1 MRDEEWES
9 KSRLPRSRAALSRVA
24 EQSPPR
30 RTVLA
35 LLGAGVTGGVVSN
48 PGVATD
54 LLRMATTMNEEEV
67 TPLDLVPSEDATHT
81 AIQDGRWTDGSTWEN
96 GEVPDDGARV
106 LIPEDRTVTLASEA
120 GARIQWI
127 RVRGALS
134 FDPTADTHLLVDT
147 IVTDHGSTL
156 TIGTPEEPVRPD
168 ASARLTFVDRG
179 PIDTEWDPERVSRGL
194 VAMGDLSIHGAEKS
208 AWTALDRFP
217 RAGDRTLALPEAPA
231 GWRPGDELVV
241 PGLSPFEDQDER
253 VTVAGVDGRTVTLSR
268 PLRYDHVP
276 PRERFDAYVLSLSR
290 NVRLDSES
298 TEIPRRGHVMIHGT
312 ESDVRYATFAGLGRT
327 DKSYPFTNGNHG
339 TPPADVDP
347 NPKAR
352 YALHYHKTGVDVP
365 PHVVEGAV
373 VDGSPGWG
381 VVNHHSHAIVRDSI
395 TYDVFGAGFVS
406 EAGDERGA
414 FERNFALRSTGSG
427 ERLDSREFREDGEP
441 GHVDDFGHGGHGF
454 WLQGSQVA
462 LRDNV
467 AAGHRH
473 HGFAFWN
480 RSLVDRPLEG
490 DERIGD
496 RADEIENFPVAF
508 VEGMER
514 LVERRAV
521 DGLVPASHLP
531 LVAFEDNTAFGS
543 GGGLALTRHQFR
555 WVHER
560 FADYGTV
567 DGFTAYEIGPLEND
581 DGRLIG
587 PEWDD
592 DRGGNQG
599 ILLRYARN
607 VRIRDADLVS
617 RGPGS
622 GINRNEPY
630 TRNVVVE
637 DSTIEGWEV
646 GVRASED
653 LMVLRGNS
661 LDNQIDV
668 NVDTETLPRLLAVD
682 NEYGPRRTA
691 NVRFEDADPDH
702 VHVDD
707 LLWPDWDEGVILDG
721 RLAFYDQQAPDYVPV
736 PTEDVLGKIVD
747 RGGDE
752 WREVGER
759 LGADPTALVGKT
771 NAELWESFGVAAY
784 GRVMPDSAGYSHL
797 VSGGRL
803 ATPVTASP
811 TTVWLDA
818 SSGDVGDIFHEGTD
832 ASASNGRY
840 ISVRGAQ
847 SRSDPPTKSGI
858 ATYTF
863 ETDPGTYAIYGR
875 VWSVDGDSFWLR
887 VDGGDWIEWEHL
899 RSYRGWR
906 WHAVPEPGEKRE
918 GTRRFDLDAGTHT
931 LEVGYRENRV
941 RLDSLLVTADGIP
954 PIGRGL
960 VAAAN
965 QG

>member
-1 MRDEEWES
+1 
-9 KSRLPRSRAALSRVA
+9 
-24 EQSPPR
+24 
-30 RTVLA
+30 
-35 LLGAGVTGGVVSN
+35 
-48 PGVATD
+48 
-54 LLRMATTMNEEEV
+54 
-67 TPLDLVPSEDATHT
+67 
-81 AIQDGRWTDGSTWEN
+81 
-96 GEVPDDGARV
+96 
-106 LIPEDRTVTLASEA
+106 
-120 GARIQWI
+120 
-127 RVRGALS
+127 
-134 FDPTADTHLLVDT
+134 
-147 IVTDHGSTL
+147 
-156 TIGTPEEPVRPD
+156 
-168 ASARLTFVDRG
+168 
-179 PIDTEWDPERVSRGL
+179 
-194 VAMGDLSIHGAEKS
+194 
-208 AWTALDRFP
+208 
-217 RAGDRTLALPEAPA
+217 
-231 GWRPGDELVV
+231 
-241 PGLSPFEDQDER
+241 
-253 VTVAGVDGRTVTLSR
+253 TVAGVDGSTVTLSR
-268 PLRYDHVP
+268 PLQYDHVP

-298 TEIPRRGHVMIHGT
+298 TAVPHRGHVMIHGT
-312 ESDVRYATFAGLGRT
+312 ESDVRYASFAGLGRT

-339 TPPADVDP
+339 TPPENVEP

-352 YALHYHKTGVDVP
+352 YALHFHETGIHAP
-365 PHVVEGAV
+365 PHVVEGVV

-381 VVNHHSHAIVRDSI
+381 VVNHHSHANVSDSI
-395 TYDVFGAGFVS
+395 TFDVFGAGFVA
-406 EAGDERGA
+406 EAGNERGA

-514 LVERRAV
+514 LVERRAK

-531 LVAFEDNTAFGS
+531 LMAFEGNTAFAS

-560 FADYGTV
+560 FADYGTI
-567 DGFTAYEIGPLEND
+567 DGFTAYEIGPLEDD

-607 VRIRDADLVS
+607 VRIRDAHLVS

-630 TRNVVVE
+630 TRNVVIE
-637 DSTIEGWEV
+637 GSTIEGWEV

-668 NVDTETLPRLLAVD
+668 NVEKENLPRLLAVD
-682 NEYGPRRTA
+682 NEYGPMRTA
-691 NVRFEDADPDH
+691 NVRFEEADLDH
-702 VHVDD
+702 LDVDD
-707 LLWPDWDEGVILDG
+707 LFWPDWDEGVIVDG
-721 RLAFYDQQAPDYVPV
+721 ELAFYDQQAPDYVPV
-736 PTEDVLGKIVD
+736 PTEQALERLLGSDGEK
-747 RGGDE
+747 

-759 LGADPTALVGKT
+759 IGTEPRALVGKT
-771 NAELWESFGVAAY
+771 NTELMESFGVAAY
-784 GRVMPDSAGYSHL
+784 GGVIPGSAGYSHL

-803 ATPVTASP
+803 ANSATGTA

-818 SSGDVGDIFHEGTD
+818 TTGDVGDIFHTGED

-840 ISVRGAQ
+840 IAVRGAR
-847 SRSDPPTKSGI
+847 SRGDPPTNSGI
-858 ATYTF
+858 TTYTF
-863 ETDPGTYAIYGR
+863 EADAGTYAIFGR
-875 VWSVDGDSFWLR
+875 VWARDGDSFWLR
-887 VDGGDWIEWEHL
+887 VDRGDWIEWEGL
-899 RSYRGWR
+899 RSHRGWR
-906 WHAVPEPGEKRE
+906 WHAVPAPGEDR
-918 GTRRFDLDAGTHT
+918 GTPRQFEFDAGTHT

-960 VAAAN
+960 VPAPG
-965 QG
+965 QE